1 MNRKEDL
8 TVIKIEDY
16 PLTRVP
22 QDKRVSFLSVAI
34 VHMGMLTALDQFMLG
49 AVLGNAMTLI
59 DAFTAIFVG
68 SLIFGVVTYGLGL
81 AGMRE
86 GISGS
91 LLARWCGFGR
101 LGSVLIGVVV
111 AVSLLGW
118 FGIQNAIFAK
128 SLDFA
133 LGNKLGFGLAAGL
146 SGTLLTI
153 LVAFGF
159 KALRIAARI
168 AVPMFIMLVAFISVT
183 ALSGHNLQEIIQL
196 VPPGE
201 PLTISAGITIV
212 VGGAI
217 VASLMTPDLTR
228 YSKNG
233 KHVLGVTLFTI
244 IAGEF
249 VVNGLAILI
258 AKTLG
263 TADVVTIMSQAA
275 GGAGLLVVVFSTLRV
290 NDLNLYS
297 SSLGIVNAVEGI
309 TGKKLKYTYTTLV
322 IGILGTT
329 LSVLGILDRFVDFLT
344 VLGVV
349 FPPIIGIMLVD
360 YYLLRSH
367 RKILDESRSTGQL
380 PNETP
385 TIGWAA
391 IVASIAGG
399 AVGLA
404 TEWGVPTI
412 NSLVA
417 ASLLYWVLKLAFSRA
432 QKPLASQK
440 SL

>member
-1 MNRKEDL
+1 M
-8 TVIKIEDY
+8 IKIEDY
-16 PLTRVP
+16 PLSRVP

-49 AVLGNAMTLI
+49 AVLGNSMTLA
-59 DAFTAIFVG
+59 DAFIAIFIG
-68 SLIFGVVTYGLGL
+68 SLIFGVVTFGLGL

-101 LGSVLIGVVV
+101 IGSVLIGLVV

-128 SLDFA
+128 SLNFA
-133 LGNKLGFGLAAGL
+133 LGDRLGFPLAASL
-146 SGTLLTI
+146 SGLFLTV

-159 KALRIAARI
+159 KALRITARI
-168 AVPMFIMLVAFISVT
+168 AVPLFILLVFFISYNV
-183 ALSGHNLQEIIQL
+183 LSGQKLHEAILL
-196 VPPGE
+196 APMGDAM
-201 PLTISAGITIV
+201 TISAGITIV

-228 YSKNG
+228 YSKN
-233 KHVLGVTLFTI
+233 KRHVFGITLLTI

-249 VVNGLAILI
+249 VVNGLAIFI

-263 TADVVTIMSQAA
+263 TADVVTIMAQSA
-275 GGAGLLVVVFSTLRV
+275 GGIGLLVVVFSTLRV

-297 SSLGIVNAVEGI
+297 SSLGVVNAVEGI
-309 TGKKLKYTYTTLV
+309 TGKKLKYTATTVV
-322 IGILGTT
+322 IGLLGTL

-344 VLGVV
+344 ILGVV
-349 FPPIIGIMLVD
+349 FPPILGVMLVD
-360 YYLLRSH
+360 YFVLRSH
-367 RKILDESRSTGQL
+367 RDALDASRQLGQL
-380 PNETP
+380 PQQTP
-385 TIGWAA
+385 LIGWAA
-391 IVASIAGG
+391 IVASI
-399 AVGLA
+399 VGSVIGLV

-412 NSLVA
+412 NSLLA
-417 ASLLYWVLKLAFSRA
+417 ASVIYWLFKRLFNRA
-432 QKPLASQK
+432 TRLQTA
-440 SL
+440 

>member
-1 MNRKEDL
+1 M
-8 TVIKIEDY
+8 IKIEDY
-16 PLTRVP
+16 PLSRVP

-49 AVLGNAMTLI
+49 AVLGNSMTLT
-59 DAFTAIFVG
+59 DAFIAISIG
-68 SLIFGVVTYGLGL
+68 SLIFGVVTFGLGL

-101 LGSVLIGVVV
+101 IGSVLIGLVV

-128 SLDFA
+128 SLNFA
-133 LGNKLGFGLAAGL
+133 LGDRLGFPLSASL
-146 SGTLLTI
+146 SGLFLTV

-159 KALRIAARI
+159 KALRITARI
-168 AVPMFIMLVAFISVT
+168 AVPLFILLVFFISYNV
-183 ALSGHNLQEIIQL
+183 LSGQKLHEAILL
-196 VPPGE
+196 APMGDA
-201 PLTISAGITIV
+201 LTISAGITIV

-228 YSKNG
+228 YSKN
-233 KHVLGVTLFTI
+233 KRHVFGITLLTI

-249 VVNGLAILI
+249 VVNGLAIFI

-263 TADVVTIMSQAA
+263 TADVVTIMAQSA
-275 GGAGLLVVVFSTLRV
+275 GGIGLLVVVFSTLRV

-297 SSLGIVNAVEGI
+297 SSLGVVNAVEGI
-309 TGKKLKYTYTTLV
+309 TGKKLKYTATTV
-322 IGILGTT
+322 IIGLLGTL

-349 FPPIIGIMLVD
+349 FPPILGVMLVD
-360 YYLLRSH
+360 YFVLRSH
-367 RKILDESRSTGQL
+367 RDALDASRQLGQL
-380 PNETP
+380 LQETP
-385 TIGWAA
+385 LIGWAA
-391 IVASIAGG
+391 IIASI
-399 AVGLA
+399 VGSVIGLV

-412 NSLVA
+412 NSLLA
-417 ASLLYWVLKLAFSRA
+417 ASVIYWLFKRLFGRA
-432 QKPLASQK
+432 T
-440 SL
+440 SLQTA

>member
-1 MNRKEDL
+1 
-8 TVIKIEDY
+8 
-16 PLTRVP
+16 
-22 QDKRVSFLSVAI
+22 
-34 VHMGMLTALDQFMLG
+34 MGMLTALDQFMLG
-49 AVLGNAMTLI
+49 AVLGNSMTLI

-133 LGNKLGFGLAAGL
+133 LGNKLGFGRPPG

-168 AVPMFIMLVAFISVT
+168 AVPMFIMLVAYISVT
-183 ALSGHNLQEIIQL
+183 ALTGHNLQEIIQL
-196 VPPGE
+196 APPGE

-228 YSKNG
+228 YSSR
-233 KHVLGVTLFTI
+233 LGVTIFTHRRRVR
-244 IAGEF
+244 GERP
-249 VVNGLAILI
+249 A
-258 AKTLG
+258 
-263 TADVVTIMSQAA
+263 
-275 GGAGLLVVVFSTLRV
+275 
-290 NDLNLYS
+290 
-297 SSLGIVNAVEGI
+297 
-309 TGKKLKYTYTTLV
+309 
-322 IGILGTT
+322 
-329 LSVLGILDRFVDFLT
+329 
-344 VLGVV
+344 
-349 FPPIIGIMLVD
+349 
-360 YYLLRSH
+360 RS
-367 RKILDESRSTGQL
+367 
-380 PNETP
+380 
-385 TIGWAA
+385 
-391 IVASIAGG
+391 
-399 AVGLA
+399 
-404 TEWGVPTI
+404 
-412 NSLVA
+412 
-417 ASLLYWVLKLAFSRA
+417 
-432 QKPLASQK
+432 
-440 SL
+440 

>member
-1 MNRKEDL
+1 M
-8 TVIKIEDY
+8 IKIEDY
-16 PLTRVP
+16 PLSRVP

-49 AVLGNAMTLI
+49 AVLGNSMTLA
-59 DAFTAIFVG
+59 DAFIAIFIG
-68 SLIFGVVTYGLGL
+68 SLIFGVVTFGLGL

-101 LGSVLIGVVV
+101 IGSVLIGLVV

-128 SLDFA
+128 SLNFA
-133 LGNKLGFGLAAGL
+133 LGDRLGFPLAASL
-146 SGTLLTI
+146 SGLFLTV

-159 KALRIAARI
+159 KALRITARI
-168 AVPMFIMLVAFISVT
+168 AVPLFILLVFFISYNV
-183 ALSGHNLQEIIQL
+183 LSGQKLHEAILL
-196 VPPGE
+196 APMGDAM
-201 PLTISAGITIV
+201 TISAGITIV

-228 YSKNG
+228 YSKN
-233 KHVLGVTLFTI
+233 KRHVFGITLLTI

-249 VVNGLAILI
+249 VVNGLAIFI

-263 TADVVTIMSQAA
+263 TADVVTIMAQSA
-275 GGAGLLVVVFSTLRV
+275 GGIGLLVVVFSTLRV

-297 SSLGIVNAVEGI
+297 SSLGVVNAVEGI
-309 TGKKLKYTYTTLV
+309 TGKKLKYTATTVV
-322 IGILGTT
+322 IGLLGTL

-344 VLGVV
+344 ILGVV
-349 FPPIIGIMLVD
+349 FPPILGVMLVD
-360 YYLLRSH
+360 YFVLRSH
-367 RKILDESRSTGQL
+367 RDALDASRQLGQL
-380 PNETP
+380 PQQTP
-385 TIGWAA
+385 LIGWAA
-391 IVASIAGG
+391 IIASI
-399 AVGLA
+399 VGSVIGLV

-412 NSLVA
+412 NSLLA
-417 ASLLYWVLKLAFSRA
+417 ASLIYWLFKRLFNRA
-432 QKPLASQK
+432 T
-440 SL
+440 SLQTA

>member
-1 MNRKEDL
+1 M
-8 TVIKIEDY
+8 IKIEDY
-16 PLTRVP
+16 PLSRVP

-49 AVLGNAMTLI
+49 AVLGNSMTLT
-59 DAFTAIFVG
+59 DAFIAIAIG
-68 SLIFGVVTYGLGL
+68 SLIFGVVTFGLGL

-101 LGSVLIGVVV
+101 IGSVLIGLVV

-128 SLDFA
+128 SLNFA
-133 LGNKLGFGLAAGL
+133 LGDRLGFPLAASL
-146 SGTLLTI
+146 SGLFLTV

-159 KALRIAARI
+159 KALRITARI
-168 AVPMFIMLVAFISVT
+168 AVPLFILLVFFISYNV
-183 ALSGHNLQEIIQL
+183 LSGQKLHEAILL
-196 VPPGE
+196 APMGDAM
-201 PLTISAGITIV
+201 TISAGITIV

-228 YSKNG
+228 YSKN
-233 KHVLGVTLFTI
+233 KRHVFGITLLTI

-249 VVNGLAILI
+249 VVNGLAIFI

-263 TADVVTIMSQAA
+263 TADVVTIMAQSA
-275 GGAGLLVVVFSTLRV
+275 GGIGLLVVVFSTLRV

-297 SSLGIVNAVEGI
+297 SSLGVVNAVEGI
-309 TGKKLKYTYTTLV
+309 TGKKLKYTATTVL
-322 IGILGTT
+322 IGLLGTL

-349 FPPIIGIMLVD
+349 FPPILGVMLVD
-360 YYLLRSH
+360 YFLLRSH
-367 RKILDESRSTGQL
+367 RDALDASRQLGQL
-380 PNETP
+380 PQETP
-385 TIGWAA
+385 LIGWAA
-391 IVASIAGG
+391 IIASI
-399 AVGLA
+399 VGSVIGLV

-412 NSLVA
+412 NSLLA
-417 ASLLYWVLKLAFSRA
+417 ASVIYWLFKRLFGRA
-432 QKPLASQK
+432 T
-440 SL
+440 SLQTA

>member
-1 MNRKEDL
+1 M
-8 TVIKIEDY
+8 IKIEDY
-16 PLTRVP
+16 PLSRVP

-49 AVLGNAMTLI
+49 AVLGNSMSLT
-59 DAFTAIFVG
+59 DAFTAILIG
-68 SLIFGVVTYGLGL
+68 SVIFGVVTYGLGL

-133 LGNKLGFGLAAGL
+133 LGHKLGFGWAAAL
-146 SGTLLTI
+146 SGSFLTI

-168 AVPMFIMLVAFISVT
+168 AVPMFILLVAYISFHV
-183 ALSGHNLQEIIQL
+183 LSGHNLPEIMQL
-196 VPPGE
+196 APHGE
-201 PLTISAGITIV
+201 PLSISAGITIV

-228 YSKNG
+228 YSKNK
-233 KHVLGVTLFTI
+233 KHVLGVTIATI
-244 IAGEF
+244 VAGEF
-249 VVNGLAILI
+249 IINGLAILI

-263 TADVVTIMSQAA
+263 TADVVTIMAQAA

-297 SSLGIVNAVEGI
+297 SSLGIVNAVEGL
-309 TGKKLKYTYTTLV
+309 TGKKLKYISTTLV
-322 IGILGTT
+322 IGVLGTT

-360 YYLLRSH
+360 YFILRSH
-367 RKILDESRSTGQL
+367 RHIWIR
-380 PNETP
+380 
-385 TIGWAA
+385 
-391 IVASIAGG
+391 
-399 AVGLA
+399 LA
-404 TEWGVPTI
+404 RRGTAE
-412 NSLVA
+412 
-417 ASLLYWVLKLAFSRA
+417 
-432 QKPLASQK
+432 
-440 SL
+440 

>member
-1 MNRKEDL
+1 M
-8 TVIKIEDY
+8 IKIEDY

-49 AVLGNAMTLI
+49 AVLGNSMTLI

-68 SLIFGVVTYGLGL
+68 SLIFGVVTYGLGM

-168 AVPMFIMLVAFISVT
+168 AVPMFIMLVAYISVT

-196 VPPGE
+196 APPGE

-233 KHVLGVTLFTI
+233 KHVLGVTIFTI
-244 IAGEF
+244 VAGEF

-309 TGKKLKYTYTTLV
+309 TGKKLKYTYYHV
-322 IGILGTT
+322 G
-329 LSVLGILDRFVDFLT
+329 DRYSGHHAV
-344 VLGVV
+344 GAGHSR
-349 FPPIIGIMLVD
+349 P
-360 YYLLRSH
+360 LR
-367 RKILDESRSTGQL
+367 RL
-380 PNETP
+380 PD
-385 TIGWAA
+385 
-391 IVASIAGG
+391 VAWRGLPAHYRHHAGG
-399 AVGLA
+399 LLPAAQPPQNPGR
-404 TEWGVPTI
+404 EPPYGP
-412 NSLVA
+412 VA
-417 ASLLYWVLKLAFSRA
+417 ERNPNHRLGGDRR
-432 QKPLASQK
+432 QHRRRRR
-440 SL
+440 

>member
-1 MNRKEDL
+1 
-8 TVIKIEDY
+8 VIKIEDY

-49 AVLGNAMTLI
+49 AVLGHSMTLF

-168 AVPMFIMLVAFISVT
+168 AVPMFIMLVAYISYIT
-183 ALSGHNLQEIIQL
+183 LTGHNLPEIIQMM
-196 VPPGE
+196 PPGN
-201 PLTISAGITIV
+201 PLSISAGITIV

-233 KHVLGVTLFTI
+233 KHVLGVTLLTI
-244 IAGEF
+244 VAGEF
-249 VVNGLAILI
+249 VVNGLALLI

-263 TADVVTIMSQAA
+263 TADVVTIMSQVA

-297 SSLGIVNAVEGI
+297 SSLGIVNAVEGM
-309 TGKKLKYTYTTLV
+309 TGKRLKYTATTLV
-322 IGILGTT
+322 VGVLGTT

-349 FPPIIGIMLVD
+349 FPPIIGVMLVD
-360 YYLLRSH
+360 YYLLRTH
-367 RKILDESRSTGQL
+367 RKILDESRREGKL
-380 PNETP
+380 PDQTP

-391 IVASIAGG
+391 IIASIAGSI
-399 AVGLA
+399 VGLV

-412 NSLVA
+412 NSLLA
-417 ASLLYWVLKLAFSRA
+417 ASLLYWVFKLALNRA
-432 QKPLASQK
+432 QKPAPAQG
-440 SL
+440 

>member
-1 MNRKEDL
+1 M
-8 TVIKIEDY
+8 IKIEDY
-16 PLTRVP
+16 PLSRVP

-49 AVLGNAMTLI
+49 AVLGNSMTLT
-59 DAFTAIFVG
+59 DAFIAIFIG
-68 SLIFGVVTYGLGL
+68 SLIFGVVTFGLGL

-101 LGSVLIGVVV
+101 IGSVLIGLVV

-128 SLDFA
+128 SLNFA
-133 LGNKLGFGLAAGL
+133 LGDRLGFPLAASL
-146 SGTLLTI
+146 SGLFLTV

-159 KALRIAARI
+159 KALRITARI
-168 AVPMFIMLVAFISVT
+168 AVPLFILLVFFISYNV
-183 ALSGHNLQEIIQL
+183 LSGQKLHEAILL
-196 VPPGE
+196 APMGDAM
-201 PLTISAGITIV
+201 TISAGITIV

-228 YSKNG
+228 YSKN
-233 KHVLGVTLFTI
+233 KRHVFGITLLTI

-249 VVNGLAILI
+249 VVNGLAIFI

-263 TADVVTIMSQAA
+263 TADVVTIMAQSA
-275 GGAGLLVVVFSTLRV
+275 GGIGLLVVVFSTLRV

-297 SSLGIVNAVEGI
+297 SSLGVVNAVEGI
-309 TGKKLKYTYTTLV
+309 TGKKLKYTATTVV
-322 IGILGTT
+322 IGLLGTL

-344 VLGVV
+344 ILGVV
-349 FPPIIGIMLVD
+349 FPPILGVMLVD
-360 YYLLRSH
+360 YFVLRSH
-367 RKILDESRSTGQL
+367 RDALDASRQLGQL
-380 PNETP
+380 PQQTP
-385 TIGWAA
+385 LIGWAA
-391 IVASIAGG
+391 IVASI
-399 AVGLA
+399 VGSVIGLV

-412 NSLVA
+412 NSLLA
-417 ASLLYWVLKLAFSRA
+417 ASVIYWLFKRLFNRA
-432 QKPLASQK
+432 TRLQTA
-440 SL
+440 

>member
-1 MNRKEDL
+1 
-8 TVIKIEDY
+8 VISVDDY
-16 PLTRVP
+16 PLSRVP
-22 QDKRVSFLSVAI
+22 REQRVPFFSVAV

-49 AVLGNAMTLI
+49 AVLGNSMSLLN
-59 DAFTAIFVG
+59 AFIAIFIG
-68 SLIFGVVTYGLGL
+68 SLMFGVVTFGLGL

-101 LGSVLIGVVV
+101 IGSVLIGLVV

-128 SLDFA
+128 SLNFA
-133 LGNKLGFGLAAGL
+133 LGGRLGFAGAATL
-146 SGTLLTI
+146 SGLLLTA

-159 KALRIAARI
+159 KALRITARI
-168 AVPMFIMLVAFISVT
+168 AVPLFILLVLFISYHVLAGQKLDGIT
-183 ALSGHNLQEIIQL
+183 QL
-196 VPPGE
+196 APVGE
-201 PLTISAGITIV
+201 TLTISAGITIV

-228 YSKNG
+228 YCQNKR
-233 KHVLGVTLFTI
+233 HVFGITLLTI
-244 IAGEF
+244 IAGEC

-275 GGAGLLVVVFSTLRV
+275 GELGLLMVVFSTLRI

-297 SSLGIVNAVEGI
+297 SALGVVNAVEGI
-309 TGKKLKYTYTTLV
+309 SGKKLSYTATTV
-322 IGILGTT
+322 MIGLLGTL

-344 VLGVV
+344 LLGVV
-349 FPPIIGIMLVD
+349 FPPIIGVMLVD

-367 RKILDESRSTGQL
+367 RQALDESRSLGQL
-380 PNETP
+380 PQHTP
-385 TIGWAA
+385 LIGG
-391 IVASIAGG
+391 VAMLASVIGS
-399 AVGLA
+399 AVGLLIA
-404 TEWGVPTI
+404 AGVPTI
-412 NSLVA
+412 NSLLA
-417 ASLLYWVLKLAFSRA
+417 ASLSYGVLTLLFRRA
-432 QKPLASQK
+432 ARLPSVA
-440 SL
+440 

>member
-1 MNRKEDL
+1 MIVL
-8 TVIKIEDY
+8 KIEHC
-16 PLTRVP
+16 PLSRVP
-22 QDKRVSFLSVAI
+22 QDQRLSLLCVAV

-49 AVLGNAMTLI
+49 AVLGNSMTLI
-59 DAFTAIFVG
+59 DAFLAVFIG
-68 SLIFGVVTYGLGL
+68 SLIFGVVTFGLGF

-86 GISGS
+86 GLSGS

-101 LGSVLIGVVV
+101 MGSVLIGLIV

-128 SLDFA
+128 SLNFA
-133 LGNKLGFGLAAGL
+133 SGNKLGFGWAVAI
-146 SGTLLTI
+146 SGTLLTT

-159 KALRIAARI
+159 KALRFTASI
-168 AVPMFIMLVAFISVT
+168 AVPLFILLVAYISTIV
-183 ALSGHNLQEIIQL
+183 LSGKAGQPLHEVINL
-196 VPPGE
+196 PHSGE
-201 PLTISAGITIV
+201 TLSMSAGITIV

-228 YSKNG
+228 YTKSG
-233 KHVLGVTLFTI
+233 KHVFGITLLTI

-249 VVNGLAILI
+249 VINGLAILI
-258 AKTLG
+258 AKALN

-297 SSLGIVNAVEGI
+297 SSLGIINAVEGI
-309 TGKKLKYTYTTLV
+309 AGKKLRYPPTTVV
-322 IGILGTT
+322 IGVLGTV
-329 LSVLGILDRFVDFLT
+329 LSILGILDRFVDFLT
-344 VLGVV
+344 ILGVV
-349 FPPIIGIMLVD
+349 FPPILGIMLVD
-360 YYLLRSH
+360 YYILRTH
-367 RKILDESRSTGQL
+367 RKVLDESRQKGNL

-391 IVASIAGG
+391 IIASIIGCI
-399 AVGLA
+399 VGLA

-412 NSLVA
+412 NSLLMASVA
-417 ASLLYWVLKLAFSRA
+417 YWLFKIAFSRR
-432 QKPLASQK
+432 
-440 SL
+440 SLP

>member
-1 MNRKEDL
+1 M
-8 TVIKIEDY
+8 IKIEDY
-16 PLTRVP
+16 PLSRVP

-49 AVLGNAMTLI
+49 AVLGNSMSLT
-59 DAFTAIFVG
+59 DAFTAILIG
-68 SLIFGVVTYGLGL
+68 SVIFGVVTYGLGL

-133 LGNKLGFGLAAGL
+133 LGHKLGFGWAAAL
-146 SGTLLTI
+146 SGSFLTI

-168 AVPMFIMLVAFISVT
+168 AVPMFILLVAYISFHV
-183 ALSGHNLQEIIQL
+183 LSGHNLPEIMQL
-196 VPPGE
+196 APHGE
-201 PLTISAGITIV
+201 PLSISAGITIV

-228 YSKNG
+228 YSKNK
-233 KHVLGVTLFTI
+233 KHVLGVTIATI
-244 IAGEF
+244 VAGEF
-249 VVNGLAILI
+249 IINGLAILI

-263 TADVVTIMSQAA
+263 TADVVTIMAQAA

-297 SSLGIVNAVEGI
+297 SSLGIVNAVEGL
-309 TGKKLKYTYTTLV
+309 TGKKLKYISTTLV
-322 IGILGTT
+322 IGVLGTT

-360 YYLLRSH
+360 YFILRSH
-367 RKILDESRSTGQL
+367 RHILDKTLAAGNL
-380 PNETP
+380 PNDSQTP
-385 TIGWAA
+385 VIGWAA
-391 IVASIAGG
+391 IIASIVGSV
-399 AVGLA
+399 VGLV
-404 TEWGVPTI
+404 TEWGIPTI
-412 NSLVA
+412 NSLLA
-417 ASLLYWVLKLAFSRA
+417 ASLIYWLFKVAVNRN
-432 QKPLASQK
+432 QKPVETEAA
-440 SL
+440 